1 MKYLLILFIILTSC
15 TTSKR
20 VFICGD
26 HECINKEE
34 AKLFFEQ
41 NLSIEVKIIKKK
53 KENYFNLVKLN
64 TESSNQNQNIKIVK
78 HNENKKIKKLNKK
91 EIVEKKR
98 EIKEIKKKLKKEN
111 KKTVKKSS
119 SKDKVVPSISDK
131 SKEILK
137 KSKNTIVK
145 KKINNEEN
153 ICNILEKCDIEEISR
168 YLIKKGKNKDYPNIS
183 LIN

>member
-15 TTSKR
+15 TSSKR

-111 KKTVKKSS
+111 KKTVKKLS
-119 SKDKVVPSISDK
+119 SKDKVVPSISEK
-131 SKEILK
+131 SNEILK

-145 KKINNEEN
+145 KKINNKEN

>member
-15 TTSKR
+15 TSSKR

-34 AKLFFEQ
+34 AK
-41 NLSIEVKIIKKK
+41 NKSNKIKNIKKK

-119 SKDKVVPSISDK
+119 SKDEVVPSISDK

>member
-15 TTSKR
+15 TSSKR

-41 NLSIEVKIIKKK
+41 NLSIEVKITKKQN
-53 KENYFNLVKLN
+53 EDYFNLVKLN
-64 TESSNQNQNIKIVK
+64 TESSNQNQNIRIIK
-78 HNENKKIKKLNKK
+78 HKENKKIKKLNKK
-91 EIVEKKR
+91 EIIEKKR
-98 EIKEIKKKLKKEN
+98 EIKKIKQQLKKEN
-111 KKTVKKSS
+111 KKIVNKSP
-119 SKDKVVPSISDK
+119 SKENANSSISDK
-131 SKEILK
+131 SKRILK
-137 KSKNTIVK
+137 KPKNINIK
-145 KKINNEEN
+145 KKIASEDN
-153 ICNILEKCDIEEISR
+153 ICNILKKCDIEEISK